1 MFHALPHLLVVVV
14 ARLRRTNVEVAAV
27 MELRRTIDFVVL
39 DRTNVAVVVAMV
51 LDGIVMDVAMALDR
65 MNVVVVVVAMVL
77 DRMNVVVAVVAMV
90 LDRMNVVVVDLVL
103 DRTNVVVLDRMND
116 VEIDAPAIDEMIPT
130 DDDDRYVDPHKHDD
144 DDDEV
149 IVVASGSRHFA
160 QYRRV
165 CV

>member
-1 MFHALPHLLVVVV
+1 
-14 ARLRRTNVEVAAV
+14 

-51 LDGIVMDVAMALDR
+51 LDG
-65 MNVVVVVVAMVL
+65 
-77 DRMNVVVAVVAMV
+77 MNVVVAVVAMV
-90 LDRMNVVVVDLVL
+90 LDRTNVVVVDLVL
-103 DRTNVVVLDRMND
+103 DRTNVVVLDRMNV

-149 IVVASGSRHFA
+149 IVVASGHFA

>member
-1 MFHALPHLLVVVV
+1 MFHALPNLLVVVVV

-51 LDGIVMDVAMALDR
+51 LDGIVMDVAMVLDR
-65 MNVVVVVVAMVL
+65 MNVVVV
-77 DRMNVVVAVVAMV
+77 VVAMV

-103 DRTNVVVLDRMND
+103 DRTNVVVLDRMNV

-149 IVVASGSRHFA
+149 IVVAGGSRHFA